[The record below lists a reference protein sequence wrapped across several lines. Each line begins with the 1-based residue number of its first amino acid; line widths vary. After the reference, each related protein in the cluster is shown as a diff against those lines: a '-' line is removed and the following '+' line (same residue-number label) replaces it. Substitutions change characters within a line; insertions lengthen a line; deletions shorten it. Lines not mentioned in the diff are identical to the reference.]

1 MALSDCP
8 ECWNTPC
15 TCGYMYRNWS
25 PNKKQELIDAINS
38 SNMEQKFETPKPD
51 ADPVIEE
58 RISTLE
64 DEIANVETVVDKILE
79 VLNVISVDMKATKEK
94 INQTAIEKLRKK

>member
-25 PNKKQELIDAINS
+25 PDKKQELIDAINS
-38 SNMEQKFETPKPD
+38 SNMEQKFETSPKC
-51 ADPVIEE
+51 
-58 RISTLE
+58 
-64 DEIANVETVVDKILE
+64 KILKDITNDDYE
-79 VLNVISVDMKATKEK
+79 HLAWIFGRMLAVHNESANFDYMIKFADIL
-94 INQTAIEKLRKK
+94 KKMCPQKDI